1 MTICLKTQKSRRA
14 SDQEPAT
21 ATTESTHMKEF
32 DMSQCTADHPI
43 KAPEGFTQA
52 ADEFAPDGMSGV
64 WTSSRRFTNDGYVI
78 ETSWLPETGFEYEV
92 YRQPG
97 HDGCSMSLDG
107 VRDLRDALTAV
118 LEEAATRQEDNR

>member
-1 MTICLKTQKSRRA
+1 MTTALTQKSRRA
-14 SDQEPAT
+14 SDKEPAT

-32 DMSQCTADHPI
+32 DMSQCTQNRTI

-52 ADEFAPDGMSGV
+52 ADEFAPEGLAEV
-64 WTSSRRFTNDGYVI
+64 WTSPRRFTNDGYVI
-78 ETSWLPETGFEYEV
+78 EVAWLPESGFEYEV

-97 HDGCSMSLDG
+97 HDGYSMNLDG

-118 LEEAATRQEDNR
+118 LEEAATRQGANQ